1 MDALTAADTLD
12 PDYFKKEFATEF
24 RQAKT
29 ASADNDPMDIGAFVT
44 LCSDHSLAT
53 GQGLKTWV
61 YDMYY
66 DIRIALSDEIQDQ
79 TNLKP

>member
-1 MDALTAADTLD
+1 
-12 PDYFKKEFATEF
+12 
-24 RQAKT
+24 
-29 ASADNDPMDIGAFVT
+29 MDIGAFVT

-61 YDMYY
+61 YDTYY